1 MLNTMRRA
9 GLVIS
14 LAGFAISV
22 NTLPALVPWFSVRFN
37 VPASLFGVIFLLQYA
52 SFTICSLVV
61 GRLHYSR
68 KLPLTTIVVV
78 ALLISSSCLFIIGLL
93 PNYTYLIVVMVL
105 IGGAGGLVESIG
117 TTLLTS
123 NDGSNKMLYTS
134 QFFYALGAFFAP
146 MAVGLLLDLGISVI
160 QIGRLIAMFTFVI
173 GIVVWLFVFQP
184 WRWATRKVSLT
195 NNHVVGNTTLEK
207 NFNKDHS
214 SQQEKTDHTTQKT
227 PRIVSYAFPLLF
239 LTMVS
244 YVMIESAMGNWFAVY
259 MHEALQS
266 VLSQASFSLSLY
278 WVGLGISRMFY
289 MFIVVHKHPRVIL
302 LHMGIMLFAILLML
316 IPIDTTIGLG
326 LLFFAVWLF
335 GFGCGPIWPLL
346 IEYCSRIFVRPHLI
360 MYLVGAGSIGAL
372 TGPIVTSTLFS
383 WIGIEKMIL
392 LFLLYVAIMLG
403 TALISMTVA
412 SRHST

>member
-1 MLNTMRRA
+1 
-9 GLVIS
+9 
-14 LAGFAISV
+14 
-22 NTLPALVPWFSVRFN
+22 
-37 VPASLFGVIFLLQYA
+37 
-52 SFTICSLVV
+52 
-61 GRLHYSR
+61 
-68 KLPLTTIVVV
+68 
-78 ALLISSSCLFIIGLL
+78 
-93 PNYTYLIVVMVL
+93 
-105 IGGAGGLVESIG
+105 
-117 TTLLTS
+117 
-123 NDGSNKMLYTS
+123 
-134 QFFYALGAFFAP
+134 
-146 MAVGLLLDLGISVI
+146 
-160 QIGRLIAMFTFVI
+160 
-173 GIVVWLFVFQP
+173 
-184 WRWATRKVSLT
+184 
-195 NNHVVGNTTLEK
+195 
-207 NFNKDHS
+207 
-214 SQQEKTDHTTQKT
+214 
-227 PRIVSYAFPLLF
+227 
-239 LTMVS
+239 
-244 YVMIESAMGNWFAVY
+244 MIESAMGNWFAVY